1 MKNLRI
7 IFLFCFILVLGTGLI
22 VACGNGE
29 KQDLPT
35 PTVTP
40 EWADYYPG
48 IPGRNYFA
56 PGKEINKNPD
66 PTGTFYIDEL
76 IVGFRPGLSEDRIA
90 EILAEKNLEVK
101 AYYGKTDTF
110 LLEVDPK
117 QRDGILL
124 ELKSHSEIELAS
136 KSDIFEGTNEY

>member
-40 EWADYYPG
+40 DWADYYPG

-56 PGKEINKNPD
+56 PGKEINENPD

-90 EILAEKNLEVK
+90 EILAEKNLKVK

-110 LLEVDPK
+110 LLEVDPEK
-117 QRDGILL
+117 RKDVLL
-124 ELKSHSEIELAS
+124 ELADHPDVWRVAR
-136 KSDIFEGTNEY
+136 SDIFRPTG